1 MKGMGARGAR
11 EKFCGAHSNF
21 STDCTCKGAG
31 DWKLRQSTP
40 KMSDTPLHF
49 AGFPGY
55 CSLMD
60 LNGCVV
66 TCMRFPLL
74 FEPLKICHHNP
85 ADDLLQAMNSI
96 ILHNIR
102 ARKNFWY
109 TFHRLYM

>member
-1 MKGMGARGAR
+1 MKRRGARVAR

-31 DWKLRQSTP
+31 DWKLRQSTL
-40 KMSDTPLHF
+40 KMSDNPLHS

-74 FEPLKICHHNP
+74 FEPLKIYHHMASVFRRRFALYVTCP
-85 ADDLLQAMNSI
+85 GLVSLLC
-96 ILHNIR
+96 
-102 ARKNFWY
+102 
-109 TFHRLYM
+109 

>member
-1 MKGMGARGAR
+1 M
-11 EKFCGAHSNF
+11 HS
-21 STDCTCKGAG
+21 
-31 DWKLRQSTP
+31 
-40 KMSDTPLHF
+40 

-74 FEPLKICHHNP
+74 FEPLKIYHHTP
-85 ADDLLQAMNSI
+85 ADDLLQAVTSI
-96 ILHNIR
+96 IIMLNCIIQHNNR
-102 ARKNFWY
+102 ARKNLLY

>member
-1 MKGMGARGAR
+1 M
-11 EKFCGAHSNF
+11 
-21 STDCTCKGAG
+21 
-31 DWKLRQSTP
+31 
-40 KMSDTPLHF
+40 DTPLHS

-66 TCMRFPLL
+66 ACMRFPLL

-96 ILHNIR
+96 IQHNIR
-102 ARKNFWY
+102 ARKKNLY
-109 TFHRLYM
+109 TFHMQIVHVGGIRNGGNHNQ

>member
-1 MKGMGARGAR
+1 MKRRGA
-11 EKFCGAHSNF
+11 FCGAHSNF
-21 STDCTCKGAG
+21 STDCTCKEAG

-40 KMSDTPLHF
+40 KMSDTPLHS
-49 AGFPGY
+49 AWFPGY

-74 FEPLKICHHNP
+74 FEPLKIYHHTP

-96 ILHNIR
+96 IQHNIR
-102 ARKNFWY
+102 ARKNLLY
-109 TFHRLYM
+109 TFHRLYI